1 MVRRVAEA
9 GRSVLRA
16 CRVALVL
23 ARAWFRVVVGRGAL
37 EEEVYQAVVRLGPTA
52 IKLAQVASTRPD
64 LAPASV
70 ARRLESLQEAAPP
83 FSDDEA
89 RKVVEQEL
97 GAPIGTLFRVF
108 PAQPIASASLS
119 QVYFATLSDGTDV
132 AVKVQRPGIEA
143 EIRRDV
149 HILRALARLVTLLRP
164 SLRNLHLVDAAAEFG
179 RWTLRELDFRLEGE
193 NADEFR
199 RNFSDWPDI
208 HFPVIHWSHTRR
220 RVLTMER
227 VAGRRVKDMLAT
239 VDDKARLEL
248 VRHLAEMVMKMFVD
262 DGFFHADL
270 HPGNIYF
277 AEQGRIVVLDVG
289 MVGRMNR
296 TQADRFLA
304 YWMAVGR
311 RQRDRAFHHLLAL
324 AIRTEGGDV
333 VGYRTD
339 YERILDQFE
348 GSTVI
353 EKSLARTYLDV
364 VQSGARHG
372 VVFPSEMLLQ
382 TKALVTMEALCI
394 FMAPGFKFSEEMRPI
409 VARRAAQRTRP
420 TALLDQV
427 WTMLPD
433 FMVTGEWFQ
442 TETRSPSQTEEHAF
456 RADAVSAMASVWID
470 AADTWLGAQREWRL
484 PKAEHRPHL
493 AALLDVVAHAIEL
506 TAPAD
511 ARGPS
516 EDLPDHARAAI
527 EATPEERWAS
537 FQRANRAATT
547 FASHANT
554 ASWRQRRPW
563 LDAIPAAFL
572 PLARVALARAEAALS
587 EQLDRPAHGWGSVL
601 GRPPA

>member
-1 MVRRVAEA
+1 MYRRVAEA
-9 GRSVLRA
+9 GRTVLRA
-16 CRVALVL
+16 CFVALVL
-23 ARAWFRVVVGRGAL
+23 ARTWFRVIAGRGAV

-52 IKLAQVASTRPD
+52 IKLAQVISTRPD

-70 ARRLESLQEAAPP
+70 ARRLESLQEAAPR

-89 RKVVEQEL
+89 RKVVELEL

-108 PAQPIASASLS
+108 PASPIASASLS
-119 QVYFATLSDGTDV
+119 QVYFATLPDGTDV
-132 AVKVQRPGIEA
+132 AVKVQRPGIEPA
-143 EIRRDV
+143 IRRDV
-149 HILRALARLVTLLRP
+149 RILRSLAWLLTLLRP
-164 SLRNLHLVDAAAEFG
+164 GLRNLHLVDAAAEFG

-199 RNFSDWPDI
+199 RNFKDWPDI
-208 HFPVIHWSHTRR
+208 HLPDIHWSHTRR

-227 VAGRRVKDMLAT
+227 VAGRRVKDMMAT
-239 VDDKARLEL
+239 VDDKARLDL
-248 VRHLAEMVMKMFVD
+248 VRHLADMVMKMFVD

-277 AEQGRIVVLDVG
+277 TESGRIVLLDTG

-324 AIRTEGGDV
+324 AIRTEGSNV
-333 VGYRTD
+333 VAYRAE

-394 FMAPGFKFSEEMRPI
+394 SMAPGFKFSEEMRPI
-409 VARRAAQRTRP
+409 VARRAAQRARP
-420 TALLDQV
+420 AALLDQV

-433 FMVTGEWFQ
+433 LMVTGECLQ
-442 TETRSPSQTEEHAF
+442 TGRRSPSQPSEHAF
-456 RADAVSAMASVWID
+456 RADAVSAIASVWID
-470 AADTWLGAQREWRL
+470 AADGWLAAQRDCRL
-484 PKAEHRPHL
+484 PDAEHWPHL
-493 AALLDVVAHAIEL
+493 AALVDVVVHVIEL
-506 TAPAD
+506 AAPAD
-511 ARGPS
+511 PRGRGES
-516 EDLPDHARAAI
+516 RPDHAGAVV
-527 EATPEERWAS
+527 EATAQERWAT
-537 FQRANRAATT
+537 FQRANRAVTGI
-547 FASHANT
+547 ASHADA
-554 ASWRQRRPW
+554 ASWRHGRPW
-563 LDAIPAAFL
+563 IDAIPAAFL
-572 PLARVALARAEAALS
+572 PLARVALARAEAALA
-587 EQLDRPAHGWGSVL
+587 EQLNRRAHG
-601 GRPPA
+601 